1 METVLENEDRIKEIF
16 KTAIV
21 EILEERKDLFSDLF
35 REVTE
40 DIALAK
46 PSKKVKSLPQ
56 FRVPP
61 CLMYWSKSLES
72 RVSGRSRRFVFAL
85 PKGDRR
91 LNDTAPEIERM
102 QFDLMMKKNRTSES
116 L

>member
-21 EILEERKDLFSDLF
+21 EILEERKDLFSDMF

-46 PSKKVKSLPQ
+46 AIEEGEKSPEVSRSAVFDVLEQ
-56 FRVPP
+56 
-61 CLMYWSKSLES
+61 KS
-72 RVSGRSRRFVFAL
+72 
-85 PKGDRR
+85 
-91 LNDTAPEIERM
+91 
-102 QFDLMMKKNRTSES
+102 
-116 L
+116 